1 MIDAL
6 LSEFLGSRTVAFRF
20 SGAVEPA
27 VIRGTLSIV
36 EGSELNFGAPNS
48 PLPPTVVPLTFVRK

>member
-1 MIDAL
+1 MIDFP
-6 LSEFLGSRTVAFRF
+6 LSEFLGLRTVAFRF

-36 EGSELNFGAPNS
+36 EGSELNFGVPNS
-48 PLPPTVVPLTFVRK
+48 SLPPTVVPLTFVRK